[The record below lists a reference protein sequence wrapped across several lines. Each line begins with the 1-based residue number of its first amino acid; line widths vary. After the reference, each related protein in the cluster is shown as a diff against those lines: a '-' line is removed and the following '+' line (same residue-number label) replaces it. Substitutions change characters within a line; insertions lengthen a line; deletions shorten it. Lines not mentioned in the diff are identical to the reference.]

1 MFRLKLHE
9 ADWGEIETS
18 RNPNVCYEIFSKMLM
33 SLSDEC
39 FSIKVIKLKTK
50 GIKTPWITAGKKKS
64 SNHKQPL
71 YEKFLKSRYKKA
83 ENAKHSIIQIRLFLI
98 SHLMSLKNQYWALYP
113 FFFI

>member
-39 FSIKVIKLKTK
+39 FSIKVIELKTK
-50 GIKTPWITAGKKKS
+50 GIKTPWITAGKK
-64 SNHKQPL
+64 
-71 YEKFLKSRYKKA
+71 E
-83 ENAKHSIIQIRLFLI
+83 IIKVQAAAVRKILEI
-98 SHLMSLKNQYWALYP
+98 
-113 FFFI
+113 